1 LLPCVTAA
9 TLRPAPKSYPVRLSS
24 ATVTISEIA
33 MASDRQRWK
42 TLRQLDDWLDTP
54 MMLLSAVWIVV
65 VLLELTTGGNTLL
78 ATIGTIIWIVFLAEF
93 ALRFTLA
100 PKKLPFLKSNWLTA
114 IALLAPAL
122 RLFAIFRF
130 LRAASAL
137 RGFRLVKIVGTAN
150 RSMNALR
157 RTLERRKFGYVVG
170 LTLLVIGLGAAGML
184 NFEPA
189 KQVPGGFHSYA
200 DALWW
205 TAMLLTSIGSQY
217 WPVTAEGRILTVL
230 LSLYGFATFGYITAT
245 FASYFVGRDAEKSD
259 GPVAGSKELQ
269 QLMKEV
275 RALRADV
282 ARQGAG
288 PSLDRSP
295 S

>member
-1 LLPCVTAA
+1 
-9 TLRPAPKSYPVRLSS
+9 
-24 ATVTISEIA
+24 
-33 MASDRQRWK
+33 MASDHQRWK
-42 TLRQLDDWLDTP
+42 TLRQLDSWLDTP
-54 MMLLSAVWIVV
+54 MMVLSALWVVIVLV
-65 VLLELTTGGNTLL
+65 ELVSHASPLLTTL
-78 ATIGTIIWIVFLAEF
+78 GTAIWIIFVAEF
-93 ALRFTLA
+93 ALRFLLA
-100 PKKLPFLKSNWLTA
+100 PKKLPFLKRNWLTA

-157 RTLERRKFGYVVG
+157 RALQRRKFGYVAV
-170 LTLLVIGLGAAGML
+170 LTLLVVGLGAAGMW

-189 KQVPGGFHSYA
+189 SEVRGGFTSYG

-217 WPVTAEGRILTVL
+217 WPVTAEGRVLTVL

-245 FASYFVGRDAEKSD
+245 FASFFVGRDAEKKD
-259 GPVAGSKELQ
+259 GPVAGAAELQ
-269 QLMKEV
+269 QVRREL
-275 RALRADV
+275 RALRAEITRDQATPPQKV
-282 ARQGAG
+282 
-288 PSLDRSP
+288 
-295 S
+295 

>member
-1 LLPCVTAA
+1 
-9 TLRPAPKSYPVRLSS
+9 
-24 ATVTISEIA
+24 
-33 MASDRQRWK
+33 MASDHQRWK

-54 MMLLSAVWIVV
+54 MMVLSALWIVI
-65 VLLELTTGGNTLL
+65 VLIELTTGGNPLL
-78 ATIGTIIWIVFLAEF
+78 TTMGTIIWIVFLAEF

-189 KQVPGGFHSYA
+189 KEVPGGFHSYG

-217 WPVTAEGRILTVL
+217 WPVTTEGRILTVL

-245 FASYFVGRDAEKSD
+245 FASYFVGRDAETKE
-259 GPVAGSKELQ
+259 GPVAGSNELQ
-269 QLMKEV
+269 QLAQEV
-275 RALRADV
+275 RALRTELE
-282 ARQGAG
+282 RRSGAG
-288 PSLDRSP
+288 GHTG
-295 S
+295 

>member
-1 LLPCVTAA
+1 
-9 TLRPAPKSYPVRLSS
+9 
-24 ATVTISEIA
+24 

-54 MMLLSAVWIVV
+54 MMVLSALWVVIV
-65 VLLELTTGGNTLL
+65 LAELTTGGNALL
-78 ATIGTIIWIVFLAEF
+78 TTIGTIIWVVFIAEF

-137 RGFRLVKIVGTAN
+137 RGFRLVRIVGTAN

-170 LTLLVIGLGAAGML
+170 LTLLVVFLGAAGML
-184 NFEPA
+184 SFEPA
-189 KQVPGGFHSYA
+189 KEVRGGFTSYG

-217 WPVTAEGRILTVL
+217 WPVTTEGRVLTVL

-259 GPVAGSKELQ
+259 GPVAGAGEVR
-269 QLMKEV
+269 QLTNEV
-275 RALRADV
+275 RALRAELQ
-282 ARQGAG
+282 AAGALG
-288 PSLDRSP
+288 APDQ
-295 S
+295 

>member
-1 LLPCVTAA
+1 
-9 TLRPAPKSYPVRLSS
+9 
-24 ATVTISEIA
+24 

-54 MMLLSAVWIVV
+54 MMVLSALWVMIV
-65 VLLELTTGGNTLL
+65 LAELTTGGNALL
-78 ATIGTIIWIVFLAEF
+78 TTIGTIIWVVFIAEF

-137 RGFRLVKIVGTAN
+137 RGFRLVRIVGTAN

-170 LTLLVIGLGAAGML
+170 LTLLVVFLGAAGML
-184 NFEPA
+184 SFEPA
-189 KQVPGGFHSYA
+189 KEVRGGFTSYG

-217 WPVTAEGRILTVL
+217 WPVTTEGRVLTVL

-259 GPVAGSKELQ
+259 GPVAGAAEVR
-269 QLMKEV
+269 QLTNEV
-275 RALRADV
+275 RALRAELQ
-282 ARQGAG
+282 AAGALG
-288 PSLDRSP
+288 APDQ
-295 S
+295 